1 MSDTIAQLEEA
12 IRDALE
18 TARENAEHH
27 TVKRDRMIVHFTEKA
42 LALAEALKTEASPAP
57 RPAGEKPL
65 ARLSAAMTGLER
77 QIDNLENQ
85 LKGGAR

>member
-1 MSDTIAQLEEA
+1 MSDTLANLEQA
-12 IRDALE
+12 IHNALE
-18 TARENAEHH
+18 TATENTQHH
-27 TVKRDRMIVHFTEKA
+27 TVLRDRMVVHFTEKA

-57 RPAGEKPL
+57 REKPL

-77 QIDNLENQ
+77 QIDKLENQ

>member
-1 MSDTIAQLEEA
+1 MSQATIAQLEEA

-42 LALAEALKTEASPAP
+42 LALAEALKTEATPAP
-57 RPAGEKPL
+57 REKPL

-77 QIDNLENQ
+77 QIDKLENQ